1 MNNREINE
9 LIETLSLTT
18 RTFENYM
25 IEQEGEFDENA
36 EQMEEQ
42 IEVLKELLTTEGIDS
57 LGRWLKAKEDEVKS
71 IKAEKDYITRRIKA
85 CEGTIDYIKTQME
98 RVLKSAD
105 LEEIKGSNG
114 YKFARTTSVKTE
126 VNKETLKAIYQD
138 NVEKALRES
147 YIIPDDVTITL
158 GASVS
163 ALPEGAI
170 LPCYYNRTETP
181 SVKFTKPRAK
191 KE

>member
-25 IEQEGEFDENA
+25 IEQEGEFDDNA
-36 EQMEEQ
+36 SQMEEQ

-126 VNKETLKAIYQD
+126 VNKETLKAIYQER
-138 NVEKALRES
+138 VEKALRES

-163 ALPEGAI
+163 ALPEGAV
-170 LPCYYNRTETP
+170 LPVYYNRTETP
-181 SVKFTKPRAK
+181 SVRFTKPRAK